1 MKNNSGEQE
10 MEGRAH
16 LSRDIC
22 SVKKIYTKFQMKS
35 IEQVSL
41 MIVFGG
47 FLLRLVAKKT
57 PKDALA
63 FFCLSCLQF
72 LSVLIIR
79 LGAFYPLT

>member
-1 MKNNSGEQE
+1 MKNNSREQE
-10 MEGRAH
+10 LEGRAH

-22 SVKKIYTKFQMKS
+22 FVKKIYTKFQMKS
-35 IEQVSL
+35 IEQMSL

-63 FFCLSCLQF
+63 FASL
-72 LSVLIIR
+72 
-79 LGAFYPLT
+79 AFSFYLF